1 MLFLPISSRISIML
15 YDSEVYSIRSRDRR
29 SEFITI
35 ARDDE
40 ERLNKL
46 QMVGDR
52 GVLYLPRPDR
62 YPEVKALAREVR
74 SAYPC
79 AARDFGVYG
88 SRDSTPDAGQR
99 MLLNAHSW
107 NSMRYTDDEGGVSY
121 LRKHL

>member
-62 YPEVKALAREVR
+62 HPEVEALAAGGKICLLTCNESTHGPTGKVR
-74 SAYPC
+74 
-79 AARDFGVYG
+79 
-88 SRDSTPDAGQR
+88 
-99 MLLNAHSW
+99 
-107 NSMRYTDDEGGVSY
+107 
-121 LRKHL
+121 